1 MRGKLLTSTLMLM
14 LCVCPALGTA
24 LPGPGEPP
32 AGGQYPPEWRGQ
44 DGTTWA
50 VWEFLTDDPNPPF
63 DQGSNPYGETTLTVA
78 PAPGHVWEDVYDG
91 AQGVWPLSGTITIE
105 IDNRPEPLP
114 EKWILIE
121 LIWQSK
127 GGGPSAKELDSG
139 ISGTILIDE
148 AVPGTNWR
156 RKVYEIILPINP
168 PHETILISG
177 SIRVDRLS
185 IDTIC
190 IPEPATL
197 CLLAVGASLA
207 LLRRRR

>member
-1 MRGKLLTSTLMLM
+1 MRGKLLTSSLMLM
-14 LCVCPALGTA
+14 LFVCPALGTA

-32 AGGQYPPEWRGQ
+32 VGGQYPPEWRGQ

-50 VWEFLTDDPNPPF
+50 LWEFSNDDPNPPF
-63 DQGSNPYGETTLTVA
+63 DQGSNRYGATTLTVV
-78 PAPGHVWEDVYDG
+78 PAPGHVWQDSYDG
-91 AQGVWPLSGTITIE
+91 QQGVWELSGTVTIE

-114 EKWILIE
+114 EKWILVE
-121 LIWQSK
+121 LIWQSN
-127 GGGPSAKELDSG
+127 GGGLGVREQDSG
-139 ISGTILIDE
+139 IQGTLVLDE
-148 AVPGTNWR
+148 PINDTWR
-156 RKVYEIILPINP
+156 RSVYEIILPLNP
-168 PHETILISG
+168 PHETILITG
-177 SIRVDRLS
+177 IRVDRLS

>member
-1 MRGKLLTSTLMLM
+1 MRGKLLTSSLMLM

-50 VWEFLTDDPNPPF
+50 VWEFSTDDPNPPF
-63 DQGSNPYGETTLTVA
+63 DQGSNPYGETSLTAA
-78 PAPGHVWEDVYDG
+78 PANGQVWEDVYDG
-91 AQGVWPLSGTITIE
+91 AQGVWPLSGTITVE

-121 LIWQSK
+121 LIWQPEV
-127 GGGPSAKELDSG
+127 GGAFSVLEQDSG
-139 ISGTILIDE
+139 IQGTLVLDE
-148 AVPGTNWR
+148 TINDTWR
-156 RKVYEIILPINP
+156 RSVYEIILPLNP
-168 PHETILISG
+168 PHETILITG
-177 SIRVDRLS
+177 IRVDRLS